1 MKRITGHLSERNGKW
16 YAVVNL
22 YDTDGKRHEKWN
34 SLDLPAKKGNK
45 TEATHRLNQILEK
58 YNTGDL
64 YLMESLSHAD
74 RERNRIANMMV
85 EDYLP
90 EWLESH
96 KNNISKSTCST
107 YRQYIEA
114 SMIPFFAPMHL
125 KVKEVTGDEIN
136 AYYNHIRNK
145 GLKGTSAQ
153 RHHAMLHLAF
163 KSAVKRRIIPT
174 NPVEQA
180 DRPKSVQFIGSYYNA
195 EEIKQLIDCLDGDP
209 IRMP

>member
-22 YDTDGKRHEKWN
+22 YDTDGKRHEKWS
-34 SLDLPAKKGNK
+34 SLDLPAKKGSK

-136 AYYNHIRNK
+136 A
-145 GLKGTSAQ
+145 
-153 RHHAMLHLAF
+153 
-163 KSAVKRRIIPT
+163 
-174 NPVEQA
+174 
-180 DRPKSVQFIGSYYNA
+180 
-195 EEIKQLIDCLDGDP
+195 
-209 IRMP
+209 